1 MTVPAA
7 PLPEVAHRAATA
19 AAQVYQGRQAAVRCA
34 ALARRLDGPLRLAV
48 AGKVKAGKSTLIN
61 ALVGDRVAAVDAAE
75 CTRVVTWYEAAD
87 QPRVTLEPRTGPT
100 VTLPVHYRA
109 GRLAVDL
116 GGLPP
121 SDVEHLVVGWPAPD
135 LRRFTLVDT
144 PGVASLS
151 AETGARTVRL
161 LDPDEDGLSGT
172 ADAVIYLLRHLHA
185 ADLDLL
191 QSFRGLPRTGSV
203 TAIALL
209 SRADEIAGAR
219 IDAMEAAA
227 EVVARYRSD
236 PTVRGLCLDV
246 VAVAGLLAETGR
258 TLTTAEFEAVAALA
272 ALPPSTAEEALRSA
286 DHFGSVPA
294 ASLDADRRFWLLQRL
309 GVFGLRLA
317 VGLVRSGAGGAFEL
331 GAELVRRSGLAEL
344 RSSLATRIEARRDVL
359 VARSVLVELRR
370 LVRAEPS
377 AGTAA
382 VAAEIDRALLSAPE
396 LVELRTL
403 TVLRSQPVDL
413 PAEFV
418 AEGLVVLGDGG
429 LHATAR
435 LSLPPGSDERECRA
449 RAAEVIRRWRE
460 RAESPV
466 TDHATAVVCRT
477 VVRAGEVIAAD
488 LDAGR
493 PT

>member
-1 MTVPAA
+1 MNVPAA
-7 PLPEVAHRAATA
+7 PLLDVAQAATA
-19 AAQVYQGRQAAVRCA
+19 AAAQAYHGLPAAARCL

-48 AGKVKAGKSTLIN
+48 AGKVKAGKSTLVN
-61 ALVGDRVAAVDAAE
+61 ALVGDRVAVVDAAE

-87 QPRVTLEPRTGPT
+87 EPRVTVEPRGGAA
-100 VTLPVHYRA
+100 VELPVRFRA
-109 GRLAVDL
+109 GRLAVDV
-116 GGLPP
+116 GDLPP
-121 SDVEHLVVGWPAPD
+121 SDVEQLVVGWPAPD

-151 AETGARTVRL
+151 AETGERTVRL
-161 LDPDEDGLSGT
+161 LNPDEDGLSGT

-191 QSFRGLPRTGSV
+191 QSFRGLPRMGSV

-227 EVVARYRSD
+227 EVAARYRSD

-258 TLTTAEFEAVAALA
+258 TLTAAEFEAVACLA
-272 ALPPSTAEEALRSA
+272 ALPPSTTEEALRSA
-286 DHFGSVPA
+286 DHFGSGQA
-294 ASLDADRRFWLLQRL
+294 AGLDADQRFLLLQRL

-317 VGLVRSGAGGAFEL
+317 VGLVRGGAGGAFEL
-331 GAELVRRSGLAEL
+331 GAELVRRSGLAGL
-344 RSSLATRIEARRDVL
+344 SSSLAMRVEARRDVL

-377 AGTAA
+377 AGTAV
-382 VAAEIDRALLSAPE
+382 VAADIDRALLSAPE

-403 TVLRSQPVDL
+403 TALRSQMVDL

-418 AEGLVVLGDGG
+418 AEGLVVLGDDG
-429 LHATAR
+429 LDVRAR
-435 LSLPPGSDERECRA
+435 LSLPPGSDERECGA
-449 RAAEVIRRWRE
+449 RTSEVIRRWRE
-460 RAESPV
+460 RAESPL
-466 TDHATAVVCRT
+466 TDHASAVVCRT
-477 VVRAGEVIAAD
+477 VVRAGEAIAAE
-488 LDAGR
+488 LDGGR
-493 PT
+493 SS

>member
-7 PLPEVAHRAATA
+7 PLLDIAHAAVATA
-19 AAQVYQGRQAAVRCA
+19 AEVYRGHPAARCA
-34 ALARRLDGPLRLAV
+34 ALARRLDGPLRLAI

-87 QPRVTLEPRTGPT
+87 HPRVTLQPRAGPA
-100 VTLPVHYRA
+100 VALPVQYRA
-109 GRLAVDL
+109 GKLAVDL
-116 GGLPP
+116 GDRPP
-121 SDVEHLVVGWPAPD
+121 SDVEQLVVGWPAPD

-151 AETGARTVRL
+151 ADVGARTVRL

-191 QSFRGLPRTGSV
+191 QSLRGLPRMGSV

-219 IDAMEAAA
+219 IDAMESAA
-227 EVVARYRSD
+227 EVAARYRSD

-258 TLTTAEFEAVAALA
+258 TLTTVEFDTVAALA
-272 ALPPSTAEEALRSA
+272 TLPPSTTEEALRSA
-286 DHFGSVPA
+286 DHFGAVPTGG
-294 ASLDADRRFWLLQRL
+294 LDADQRSWLLQRL

-317 VGLVRSGAGGAFEL
+317 VGLVRNGAGGAAQL
-331 GAELVRRSGLAEL
+331 GPELVRRSGLAEL
-344 RSSLATRIEARRDVL
+344 RSSLATRVEARRDVL
-359 VARSVLVELRR
+359 VARSVLMELRR

-377 AGTAA
+377 AGTTAI
-382 VAAEIDRALLSAPE
+382 AAEIDRTLLGAPE

-403 TVLRSQPVDL
+403 TALRSQAMDL
-413 PAEFV
+413 PAELV
-418 AEGLVVLGDGG
+418 AEGLAVLGDVG
-429 LHATAR
+429 LGTTAR
-435 LSLPPGSDERECRA
+435 LSLPSGSDERECRT
-449 RAAEVIRRWRE
+449 RTSEVIRRWRE

-477 VVRAGEVIAAD
+477 VVRAGEAIAAE
-488 LDAGR
+488 LDARR